1 MEIYRYEN
9 RHMYIIIEK
18 KIDKKVKN
26 CYFITIKTYLY
37 TSKNY
42 TTEKWMECGKYI
54 GTKDIISQI
63 LSFVINIERGRT
75 YEEKMDMG

>member
-9 RHMYIIIEK
+9 RHMYIIIKK

-42 TTEKWMECGKYI
+42 TTEK
-54 GTKDIISQI
+54 
-63 LSFVINIERGRT
+63 
-75 YEEKMDMG
+75 